1 MKEMIKQMSEW
12 PIIHHEESEES
23 KKAGIPALGTTSHS
37 PIVSHLGFWIQTI
50 SCGLNTYAQLK
61 NAGLSEGPRTKQVA
75 EAEDGVQG
83 WQHDF
88 RKEMHVEKDL
98 EEKEG
103 PDL

>member
-1 MKEMIKQMSEW
+1 MKEMIKQISEW

-23 KKAGIPALGTTSHS
+23 KKAGIPALRTTSHS
-37 PIVSHLGFWIQTI
+37 PIVSYLGFWMQTI

-83 WQHDF
+83 WQRDF

-98 EEKEG
+98 EEKEE